1 MLPTERR
8 PVRTAQRCRTDRA
21 AVALLRLVADRDD
34 WDLEKAAH
42 ELRSQFDDVRLLQL
56 LRARVA
62 HAMLDRPTPTD
73 LRALATLER
82 ALFEPRRAQ
91 ARAAAEAGAVAAS

>member
-8 PVRTAQRCRTDRA
+8 PVRTVRRCQTDRA
-21 AVALLRLVADRDD
+21 AVVLLRLVADPDD
-34 WDLEKAAH
+34 WDREDAAL
-42 ELRSQFDDVRLLQL
+42 ELRGQFDDVRLLHL

-82 ALFEPRRAQ
+82 ALFAPRRAQ
-91 ARAAAEAGAVAAS
+91 AHADTGPLAVVAP

>member
-8 PVRTAQRCRTDRA
+8 PLRTVRRCRTDQA
-21 AVALLRLVADRDD
+21 VVALLRLVADRDG
-34 WDLEKAAH
+34 WDLERAALD
-42 ELRSQFDDVRLLQL
+42 LRSQFDDEGLLHL

-82 ALFEPRRAQ
+82 ALFAPRRAL
-91 ARAAAEAGAVAAS
+91 AATGAVTVVAS

>member
-8 PVRTAQRCRTDRA
+8 PVRTVRRCQTDRA

-34 WDLEKAAH
+34 WDLESAAR
-42 ELRSQFDDVRLLQL
+42 ELRRQFDDVRLLNL

-82 ALFEPRRAQ
+82 ALFAPRRNQ
-91 ARAAAEAGAVAAS
+91 ALADTGSVAVVAS

>member
-8 PVRTAQRCRTDRA
+8 QIRTVRRCQTDRA

-34 WDLEKAAH
+34 WDLEQAAH
-42 ELRSQFDDVRLLQL
+42 ELRSQFDDVRLLNL

-82 ALFEPRRAQ
+82 ALFAPRRAQ
-91 ARAAAEAGAVAAS
+91 ALAEAGSLAAEAR

>member
-8 PVRTAQRCRTDRA
+8 PLRTVRRCRTDQA
-21 AVALLRLVADRDD
+21 VVALLRLVADRDS
-34 WDLEKAAH
+34 WDLERAAAD
-42 ELRSQFDDVRLLQL
+42 LRRQVDDEGLLHL

-62 HAMLDRPTPTD
+62 HAMLERPTPTD

-82 ALFEPRRAQ
+82 ALFAPRRAQ
-91 ARAAAEAGAVAAS
+91 ALAGSWAPTVVAS